1 VRPSAAAGAGVAS
14 DAGSGPEP
22 GADHEVGAG
31 HAAGGRPDAGIAHDA
46 LLRFD
51 GVVAG
56 YGRRTVLHGVDLSLA
71 AGEVVGLIGPNGAG
85 KSTLIGVASRVV
97 PLIAGEAWVEGRPLA
112 RYGRRELARRLAVV
126 PQAAPL
132 PEGFLVVEVVRM
144 GRTPYLDPWR
154 GPRVVDEDEV
164 ERAMRTT
171 GVWQLADRPVE
182 QLSGGEWQRVVLAR
196 ALAQRPAVLLL
207 DEPTSH
213 LDLRYQAEVLA
224 AARAAAADGV
234 GVLLVAHDLNLAARV
249 CDRVMLLTEGRVVAE
264 GPAARVLSPERL
276 ARAYLTEV
284 DVFDTPRGPVVV
296 PRV

>member
-1 VRPSAAAGAGVAS
+1 VSGLGGAGGV
-14 DAGSGPEP
+14 
-22 GADHEVGAG
+22 AG
-31 HAAGGRPDAGIAHDA
+31 HAA

-51 GVVAG
+51 GVTAG
-56 YGRRTVLHGVDLSLA
+56 YGRRTVLHGVDLSLD

-97 PLIAGEAWVEGRPLA
+97 PLTAGEAWVEGRPLA
-112 RYGRRELARRLAVV
+112 RFGRRELARRLAVV

-154 GPRVVDEDEV
+154 GPRQVDEDEV
-164 ERAMRTT
+164 ERAMRIT
-171 GVWQLADRPVE
+171 GVWPLADRPVE

-249 CDRVMLLTEGRVVAE
+249 CDRVMLLTDGRVVAE

-276 ARAYLTEV
+276 ARAYRTEV

>member
-1 VRPSAAAGAGVAS
+1 MRARA
-14 DAGSGPEP
+14 AGSGATAGS
-22 GADHEVGAG
+22 GAID
-31 HAAGGRPDAGIAHDA
+31 DA

-51 GVVAG
+51 DVVAG
-56 YGRRTVLHGVDLSLA
+56 YGRRTVLHGVDLTLRG
-71 AGEVVGLIGPNGAG
+71 GEVVGLIGPNGAG

-97 PLIAGEAWVEGRPLA
+97 HLTAGTAWIEGRPLA
-112 RYGRRELARRLAVV
+112 SYGRRELARRLAVV

-144 GRTPYLDPWR
+144 GRTPHVDPWR
-154 GPRVVDEDEV
+154 GPRQVDEDEV

-213 LDLRYQAEVLA
+213 LDLRYQAEVLT
-224 AARAAAADGV
+224 AARSAAADGV
-234 GVLLVAHDLNLAARV
+234 GVLLVSHDLNLAARV
-249 CDRVMLLTEGRVVAE
+249 CDRVMLLTDGRVVAE
-264 GPAARVLSPERL
+264 GPPARVLSPERL
-276 ARAYLTEV
+276 ARTYLTEV